1 MKSVFLKAQLGGN
14 FGIVFLIR
22 FVAGIPE
29 LAWRLR
35 INMLASALIPG
46 GGRHPVAVVI
56 HLAVFLTLQEVQGG
70 DWRK

>member
-1 MKSVFLKAQLGGN
+1 M
-14 FGIVFLIR
+14 
-22 FVAGIPE
+22 AGIPE